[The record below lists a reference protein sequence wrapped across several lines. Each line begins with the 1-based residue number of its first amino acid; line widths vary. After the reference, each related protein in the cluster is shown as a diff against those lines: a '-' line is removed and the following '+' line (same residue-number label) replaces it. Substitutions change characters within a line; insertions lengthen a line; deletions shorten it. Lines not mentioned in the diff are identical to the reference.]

1 MAVDDALAIAIQIA
15 SALDAAHRAGIVHR
29 DLKPGNI
36 MLTKSGAKL
45 LDFGLAK
52 AAMPA
57 VAAAGL
63 SMAPTIGTPVTAQG
77 TILGTFQYMAPEQL
91 DGLEADPRTTPAPLP
106 TYVDISTPPTAEP
119 LSFALSPDGR
129 QLAFVASDERGA
141 RLWIRRLDQLTATP
155 IQGTE
160 GGIDPFWSPDGRA
173 LGFFAGGKL
182 QRVDVGGGVPVVLAD
197 APIARGGAW
206 SREGVILFAA
216 TTTGGLMRVAAAGG
230 TAAPATELLEGQS
243 RHSWPQFLPDGCRFL
258 FMGWGRTLE
267 SRGVYLASLDGREP
281 TSVLAGADS
290 ATYVAGYLLTASQ
303 GALTARRFDIATG
316 TVGGDAIPV
325 VPSVGFD
332 SARTRSGFSASGAAF
347 AYRRE
352 SGGARQFVW
361 VDRAGRELGALGPPE
376 AGALAYPQLAPDGN
390 RVAVFREAGG
400 NYDLW
405 LFDIVRGTSGRLT
418 FDPGVDVAA
427 AWSPDGRRVAFASN
441 RHGNFDLFEK
451 PADGSGEEQ
460 ALLVTPEDTQ
470 LKDWRSDGRL
480 TVSPLRAAGN
490 EDRFRP
496 VEPAARRRS
505 QGVSGRADGVRRG
518 ARPVLTGWALGGI
531 CVERNRPV

>member
-243 RHSWPQFLPDGCRFL
+243 RHSWPQFLPDG
-258 FMGWGRTLE
+258 
-267 SRGVYLASLDGREP
+267 
-281 TSVLAGADS
+281 
-290 ATYVAGYLLTASQ
+290 
-303 GALTARRFDIATG
+303 
-316 TVGGDAIPV
+316 
-325 VPSVGFD
+325 
-332 SARTRSGFSASGAAF
+332 
-347 AYRRE
+347 
-352 SGGARQFVW
+352 
-361 VDRAGRELGALGPPE
+361 
-376 AGALAYPQLAPDGN
+376 
-390 RVAVFREAGG
+390 
-400 NYDLW
+400 
-405 LFDIVRGTSGRLT
+405 
-418 FDPGVDVAA
+418 
-427 AWSPDGRRVAFASN
+427 
-441 RHGNFDLFEK
+441 
-451 PADGSGEEQ
+451 
-460 ALLVTPEDTQ
+460 
-470 LKDWRSDGRL
+470 
-480 TVSPLRAAGN
+480 
-490 EDRFRP
+490 
-496 VEPAARRRS
+496 
-505 QGVSGRADGVRRG
+505 
-518 ARPVLTGWALGGI
+518 
-531 CVERNRPV
+531 